1 MCHDGGAVKSQGAA
15 VDLNF
20 SMVTRPVERLVA
32 TAQNG
37 LEVLRLGGL
46 ETGSVPS
53 PFQIVESVPM
63 YKLRRYFPPDS
74 RPGHAPV
81 GPPVLMVHP
90 MMMSADMWDVT
101 REDGAVGILHAGGL
115 DPWVIDFGS
124 PDKVEGGMR
133 RNLADHIVALSQ
145 AIDTVKDVTGSDVH
159 LVGYSQGGMFCYQ
172 AAAYRRSKNIAS
184 IVTFGS
190 PVDTLAALP
199 MGIPANFA
207 APAANFMADHVF
219 SRLDIPGWLARA
231 GFQMLD
237 PLKTAKARVDFVR
250 QLHDREALL
259 PREQQRRF
267 LEREGWIAWS
277 GPAISELLK
286 QFIAHNRMMTG
297 GFAIS
302 GQMVTL
308 TDITCPV
315 LAFVGEVDDIGQPAS
330 VRGIRRAAPNA
341 EVYERLVRTG
351 HFGLVVGSKAARE
364 SWPTVA
370 AWVQWLSTGGDKP
383 NGIDLMADQ
392 PIEHTASGVAFSSRI
407 THGLGEVSEAA
418 LGAVRGTANAVVAA
432 NKSMRT
438 LAVETVRTLP
448 RLVRLGQINDHTRIS
463 LGRIIDEQAHDA
475 PQGEFLLFDGRVHTY
490 EAVNRRVDNVVR
502 GLIEVGVRQGDRVGV
517 LMETRPSALV
527 AIAALSRLGAVAVVM
542 RPDADLVA
550 SVRLGG
556 VTEILTDPTNLDAAR
571 DLPGQIL
578 VLGGGEAR
586 DLHLPHDS
594 DVIDMEQIDPD
605 TVELP
610 AWYRPNPGLARDLAF
625 IAFNAAGGELVAKQ
639 ITNYRWAVS
648 AFGTASTAALDRRDT
663 VYCLTPLHHES
674 ALLVS
679 LGGAVVGGT
688 RIALS
693 RGLRPDRFV
702 QEVRQYG
709 VTVVSYTWAMLREVV
724 DDPAFVLHGNHPV
737 RLFIG
742 SGMPTGLWGRVVD
755 AFVPA
760 RVVEFFA
767 TTDGQAVLANVS
779 GAKIGSK
786 GRPLPG
792 AGRIELG
799 AYDAEHDL
807 ILEDD
812 RGFVQVAAP
821 NEVGVL
827 LAQSNGPIDPSAS
840 VKRGVFA
847 AGDTWIST
855 EYLFR
860 RDGDGD
866 YWLMGRRGSVVHTAR
881 GLVYAEAVTDALGCI
896 NGVDLA
902 VTYNVP
908 VGDEQAAVSAVTL
921 LPGATITAAD
931 LTEAVAKIP
940 VGLGPDIVH
949 VCPEMTLSATYRPTV
964 SALRAAGI
972 PKPGRQAWYFDAG
985 SDEFRR
991 LTPGVRSGLSGGQ

>member
-1 MCHDGGAVKSQGAA
+1 M
-15 VDLNF
+15 DLNF
-20 SMVTRPVERLVA
+20 SMVTRPIERLVA

-37 LEVLRLGGL
+37 LEVIRLGGL

-53 PFQIVESVPM
+53 PSQIVESVPM
-63 YKLRRYFPPDS
+63 YKLKRYFPPDS
-74 RPGHAPV
+74 RPGQPPA
-81 GPPVLMVHP
+81 GPPVLLVHP

-101 REDGAVGILHAGGL
+101 REDGAVGILHANGL

-124 PDKVEGGMR
+124 PDKMEGGMR

-145 AIDTVKDVTGSDVH
+145 AVDTVKDATGLDVH

-172 AAAYRRSKNIAS
+172 AAAYRRSKSIAS
-184 IVTFGS
+184 IVAFGS

-199 MGIPANFA
+199 MGIPPNYGA
-207 APAANFMADHVF
+207 AIADFMADHVF
-219 SRLDIPGWLARA
+219 NRLAIPSWMART
-231 GFQMLD
+231 GFQMMD

-267 LEREGWIAWS
+267 LESEGWIAWS

-297 GFAIS
+297 GFAIN

-308 TDITCPV
+308 TDITCPI

-341 EVYERLVRTG
+341 EVFEYLIRTG
-351 HFGLVVGSKAARE
+351 HFGLVVGSRAARE

-370 AWVQWLSTGGDKP
+370 EWVRWVSTGGDKP
-383 NGIDLMADQ
+383 AGIDLMADQ
-392 PIEHTASGVAFSSRI
+392 PAEHSDSGVAFSSRLA
-407 THGLGEVSEAA
+407 HGLGEVSEATVA
-418 LGAVRGTANAVVAA
+418 LARGAVDAVVAA

-448 RLVRLGQINDHTRIS
+448 RLARLGQINDHTRIS
-463 LGRIIDEQAHDA
+463 LGRIIDEQANDA

-490 EAVNRRVDNVVR
+490 EAVNRRINNVVR

-542 RPDADLVA
+542 RPDADLA
-550 SVRLGG
+550 TMVRLGG

-571 DLPGQIL
+571 QLPGQVL
-578 VLGGGEAR
+578 VLGGGESR
-586 DLHLPHDS
+586 DLHLPEDA
-594 DVIDMEQIDPD
+594 DVIDMEKIDPD
-605 TVELP
+605 AVELP
-610 AWYRPNPGLARDLAF
+610 AWYRPNPGLARDLAAV
-625 IAFNAAGGELVAKQ
+625 AFSAAGGELVAKQ
-639 ITNYRWAVS
+639 LTNYRWAVS
-648 AFGTASTAALDRRDT
+648 AFGTASTAALDRKDT

-674 ALLVS
+674 ALLVN

-693 RGLRPDRFV
+693 RGLQPDRFV
-702 QEVRQYG
+702 QEIRQYG

-724 DDPAFVLHGNHPV
+724 DDPAFALQGNHPV

-742 SGMPTGLWGRVVD
+742 SGMPTGLWERVVD
-755 AFVPA
+755 AFAPA
-760 RVVEFFA
+760 HVVEFFA

-792 AGRIELG
+792 AG
-799 AYDAEHDL
+799 
-807 ILEDD
+807 
-812 RGFVQVAAP
+812 
-821 NEVGVL
+821 
-827 LAQSNGPIDPSAS
+827 
-840 VKRGVFA
+840 
-847 AGDTWIST
+847 
-855 EYLFR
+855 
-860 RDGDGD
+860 
-866 YWLMGRRGSVVHTAR
+866 
-881 GLVYAEAVTDALGCI
+881 
-896 NGVDLA
+896 
-902 VTYNVP
+902 
-908 VGDEQAAVSAVTL
+908 
-921 LPGATITAAD
+921 
-931 LTEAVAKIP
+931 
-940 VGLGPDIVH
+940 H
-949 VCPEMTLSATYRPTV
+949 VE
-964 SALRAAGI
+964 
-972 PKPGRQAWYFDAG
+972 
-985 SDEFRR
+985 
-991 LTPGVRSGLSGGQ
+991 

>member
-1 MCHDGGAVKSQGAA
+1 

-46 ETGSVPS
+46 ETDSVASPS
-53 PFQIVESVPM
+53 QTVESVPM

-74 RPGHAPV
+74 RPGQPPV

-101 REDGAVGILHAGGL
+101 REDGAVGILHANGI
-115 DPWVIDFGS
+115 DPWVIDFGE
-124 PDKVEGGMR
+124 PDKIEGGMR
-133 RNLADHIVALSQ
+133 RTLADHIVALSQ
-145 AIDTVKDVTGSDVH
+145 AIDTVKDVTGSDIH
-159 LVGYSQGGMFCYQ
+159 LVGYSQGGMWCYQ
-172 AAAYRRSKNIAS
+172 VAAYRRSKSLAS

-219 SRLDIPGWLARA
+219 SRLAIPSWMART

-297 GFAIS
+297 GFAVN

-330 VRGIRRAAPNA
+330 VRGIRRAAPDA
-341 EVYERLVRTG
+341 EVYESTIRTG
-351 HFGLVVGSKAARE
+351 HFGLVVGSKAAQQ

-370 AWVQWLSTGGDKP
+370 AWVKWLSTGGDKP

-392 PIEHTASGVAFSSRI
+392 PIEHTDSGVAFSSRI
-407 THGLGEVSEAA
+407 VHGLGEVSEAA
-418 LGAVRGTANAVVAA
+418 LGAVRGTAHAMVAA

-463 LGRIIDEQAHDA
+463 LGRIIDEQARDA

-490 EAVNRRVDNVVR
+490 EAVNRRVNNVVR

-527 AIAALSRLGAVAVVM
+527 AIAALSRLGAIAVVM

-556 VTEILTDPTNLDAAR
+556 VTEILTDPTNLEAAR

-605 TVELP
+605 AVQLP

-693 RGLRPDRFV
+693 RGLQPERFV

-742 SGMPTGLWGRVVD
+742 SGMPTGLWARVVD
-755 AFVPA
+755 AFAPA

-786 GRPLPG
+786 GRPIPG

-821 NEVGVL
+821 NQVGVL

-860 RDGDGD
+860 RDDDGD

-908 VGDEQAAVSAVTL
+908 VGDQQAAVSAVTL

-949 VCPEMTLSATYRPTV
+949 VCPELTLSATYRPTV

-985 SDEFRR
+985 SNEFRR
-991 LTPGVRSGLSGGQ
+991 LTPGVRSELSGAR

>member
-1 MCHDGGAVKSQGAA
+1 M
-15 VDLNF
+15 DLNL
-20 SMVTRPVERLVA
+20 SIITRPVERLIA

-37 LEVLRLGGL
+37 LEVIRLGGL
-46 ETGSVPS
+46 ETGSAPS
-53 PFQIVESVPM
+53 PSQIVESVPM

-74 RPGHAPV
+74 RPDKPPV

-101 REDGAVGILHAGGL
+101 REDGAVGILHANGL
-115 DPWVIDFGS
+115 DPWVIDFGE

-133 RNLADHIVALSQ
+133 RTLADHIVALSQ
-145 AIDTVKDVTGSDVH
+145 AIDTVKDVTGSDIH
-159 LVGYSQGGMFCYQ
+159 LVGYSQGGMWCYQ
-172 AAAYRRSKNIAS
+172 VAAYRRSKSLAS

-199 MGIPANFA
+199 MGIPPNFA

-219 SRLDIPGWLARA
+219 SRLDIPSWMART
-231 GFQMLD
+231 GFQLLD

-297 GFAIS
+297 GFAVN

-330 VRGIRRAAPNA
+330 VRGIRRAAPDA
-341 EVYERLVRTG
+341 EVYESTIRTG
-351 HFGLVVGSKAARE
+351 HFGLVVGSKAAQQ

-370 AWVQWLSTGGDKP
+370 AWVKWLSTGGDKP
-383 NGIDLMADQ
+383 DGVDLMADQ
-392 PIEHTASGVAFSSRI
+392 PAEHTDSGVALSSRI

-418 LGAVRGTANAVVAA
+418 LGMVRGAANTVVAA

-438 LAVETVRTLP
+438 LAVETARTLP

-490 EAVNRRVDNVVR
+490 EAVNRRINNVVR

-527 AIAALSRLGAVAVVM
+527 AIAALSRLGATAVVM
-542 RPDADLVA
+542 RPDSDLAA

-556 VTEILTDPTNLDAAR
+556 VTELLTDPTNLETVLASDR
-571 DLPGQIL
+571 QGLRQVL
-578 VLGGGEAR
+578 VLGGGESR
-586 DLHLPHDS
+586 DLHLPDDS
-594 DVIDMEQIDPD
+594 DVIDMERIDPD
-605 TVELP
+605 AVELP
-610 AWYRPNPGLARDLAF
+610 GWYRPNPGLARDLAF
-625 IAFNAAGGELVAKQ
+625 IAFSAVGGELVAKQ

-648 AFGTASTAALDRRDT
+648 AFGTASTAALGRQDT

-693 RGLRPDRFV
+693 RGLDRDRFV

-709 VTVVSYTWAMLREVV
+709 VTVVSYTWAMLREIV

-742 SGMPTGLWGRVVD
+742 SGMPTGLWERVVD
-755 AFVPA
+755 AFAPA
-760 RVVEFFA
+760 HVVEFFA

-792 AGRIELG
+792 AGRIELA
-799 AYDAEHDL
+799 AYDAEQDL
-807 ILEDD
+807 ILEND
-812 RGFVQVAAP
+812 RGFVQVAEP
-821 NEVGVL
+821 KQVGVL
-827 LAQSNGPIDPSAS
+827 LAASNGPIDPTAS

-855 EYLFR
+855 EYLFY
-860 RDGDGD
+860 RDDDGD
-866 YWLMGRRGSVVHTAR
+866 YWLAGRRGSMVHTAR
-881 GLVYAEAVTDALGCI
+881 GPVFDEPVTNALGCI

-908 VGDEQAAVSAVTL
+908 VGDRELAVSAVTL
-921 LPGATITAAD
+921 LPGASITAAD
-931 LTEAVAKIP
+931 LTDAVAKIP
-940 VGLGPDIVH
+940 IGVGPDIVH
-949 VCPEMTLSATYRPTV
+949 VCPEMSLSATYRPTV

-972 PKPGRQAWYFDAG
+972 PKSGRQAWYFDA
-985 SDEFRR
+985 EANFFRK
-991 LTPGVRSGLSGGQ
+991 LTPSVRSELRGRTDG

>member
-1 MCHDGGAVKSQGAA
+1 MSTLSRVREQR

-74 RPGHAPV
+74 RPGRSPV
-81 GPPVLMVHP
+81 SPPVLMVHP

-101 REDGAVGILHAGGL
+101 RQDGAVGILHAGGL

-145 AIDTVKDVTGSDVH
+145 AIDTVKDATGGDVH

-184 IVTFGS
+184 IVAFGS

-219 SRLDIPGWLARA
+219 SRLDIPSWMART
-231 GFQMLD
+231 GFQMMD

-297 GFAIS
+297 GFAIN

-341 EVYERLVRTG
+341 EVYECTIRTG
-351 HFGLVVGSKAARE
+351 HFGLVVGSRAAKE

-370 AWVQWLSTGGDKP
+370 EWVQWLSTGGDKP
-383 NGIDLMADQ
+383 AGIDLMADQ
-392 PIEHTASGVAFSSRI
+392 PAEHTDSGVAFSSRLA
-407 THGLGEVSEAA
+407 HGIGEVSEAA
-418 LGAVRGTANAVVAA
+418 LGLVRGAAGAVVAA

-438 LAVETVRTLP
+438 LAVETARTLP
-448 RLVRLGQINDHTRIS
+448 RLARLGQINDHTRIS

-490 EAVNRRVDNVVR
+490 EAVNRRINNVVR

-542 RPDADLVA
+542 RSDADLAA

-571 DLPGQIL
+571 QLPGQVL
-578 VLGGGEAR
+578 VLGGGESR
-586 DLHLPHDS
+586 DLHLPEDA
-594 DVIDMEQIDPD
+594 DVIDMEKIDPD
-605 TVELP
+605 AVELP

-648 AFGTASTAALDRRDT
+648 AFGTASAAGLDRKDT

-693 RGLRPDRFV
+693 RGLQPDRFV

-709 VTVVSYTWAMLREVV
+709 VTVVSYTWAMLREIV

-742 SGMPTGLWGRVVD
+742 SGMPTGLWERVVD
-755 AFVPA
+755 AFAPA
-760 RVVEFFA
+760 HVVEFFA

-779 GAKIGSK
+779 GVKVGSE

-792 AGRIELG
+792 AGRVELG

-807 ILEDD
+807 ILENE
-812 RGFVQVAAP
+812 RGFVQVADT
-821 NEVGVL
+821 NQIGVL
-827 LAQSNGPIDPSAS
+827 LAQSNGPIDPTAS

-847 AGDTWIST
+847 PADTWIST

-860 RDGDGD
+860 RDEDGD
-866 YWLMGRRGSVVHTAR
+866 YWLIGRRGTVVHTAR
-881 GLVYAEAVTDALGCI
+881 GLVYAEPVTDALGLI

-908 VGDEQAAVSAVTL
+908 VGDREVAVSAVTL

-931 LTEAVAKIP
+931 LTEAVAQMPI
-940 VGLGPDIVH
+940 GLGPDFACV
-949 VCPEMTLSATYRPTV
+949 VPEMNLSATYRPTV

-972 PKPGRQAWYFDAG
+972 PKAGRHVWYFDAG
-985 SDEFRR
+985 SNEFRR
-991 LTPGVRSGLSGGQ
+991 LTPGVRSELIGEL